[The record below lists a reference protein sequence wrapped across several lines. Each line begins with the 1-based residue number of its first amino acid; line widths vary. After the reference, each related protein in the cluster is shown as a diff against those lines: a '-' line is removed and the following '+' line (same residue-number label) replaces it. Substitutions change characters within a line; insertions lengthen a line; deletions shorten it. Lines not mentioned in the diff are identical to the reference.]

1 MQSWYFSDY
10 RILVHGAAGDSGQNE
25 AERTNSATMD
35 TVVDDSKINC
45 EYHERFDELTR
56 EEILSL
62 NLIRG
67 IRKWRKNECETRSKS
82 SQRSIQ
88 ADWWCSSTLQNHQ
101 ESSFWETWEWIIF
114 KSRPIEKIFIIKQW
128 TKKKRSGASYI
139 KKHVDFRDSHYQQR
153 ELYMEYLKGDCSKRS
168 SNGLQCAKCRFS
180 EWISLKMSCIPRTV
194 PHPTRLLEFYC

>member
-1 MQSWYFSDY
+1 MHLPPVKPRRPANFTDACPVVAVSYFEISSNDAELTRLYFSDY

-45 EYHERFDELTR
+45 EYHGRFDELTR

-88 ADWWCSSTLQNHQ
+88 ADW
-101 ESSFWETWEWIIF
+101 
-114 KSRPIEKIFIIKQW
+114 
-128 TKKKRSGASYI
+128 
-139 KKHVDFRDSHYQQR
+139 
-153 ELYMEYLKGDCSKRS
+153 
-168 SNGLQCAKCRFS
+168 
-180 EWISLKMSCIPRTV
+180 
-194 PHPTRLLEFYC
+194 